1 MDKVV
6 AHIVMGVD
14 GMAKNINAISKFD
27 IVRVVN
33 EKSKKPDPRLLIPGG
48 LTKID
53 MSSRIHQRSDINN
66 TVRVSPL
73 RARTLHRLYGDT

>member
-48 LTKID
+48 ADEDRYEQQNPPKE
-53 MSSRIHQRSDINN
+53 
-66 TVRVSPL
+66 
-73 RARTLHRLYGDT
+73 